1 MKIPSKKMLA
11 GGLLKSLGL
20 RVALRKALKATLQ
33 NSEIPLKLIPKPQNN
48 FFQEETLEKLE
59 S

>member
-20 RVALRKALKATLQ
+20 RVALRKALKAT
-33 NSEIPLKLIPKPQNN
+33 PAK
-48 FFQEETLEKLE
+48 FGDTF
-59 S
+59 